1 MFRKV
6 GCVDVRFPKPQDPSA
21 TEEQDKILDFAMEN
35 YMEDFNLVESD
46 EEGKQTM
53 NVRKRDNQNL
63 SLNLSQ

>member
-1 MFRKV
+1 M
-6 GCVDVRFPKPQDPSA
+6 DVRFPKSQDPSA